1 MVWGFPQIRVGDF
14 ANLVD
19 RSENSCKHGKVSAC
33 PTLLFWGDQVEKIC
47 LHTRGIL
54 AKPCPGGMQPV
65 CKLLPSYYM
74 GKTPAADILPENRFL
89 HVRAF
94 FSIITV
100 RCFFICF

>member
-1 MVWGFPQIRVGDF
+1 MEWGFPQIRVGDF

-19 RSENSCKHGKVSAC
+19 RGENPGKEGKAAAYPAC
-33 PTLLFWGDQVEKIC
+33 CFEEADWKKIR

-54 AKPCPGGMQPV
+54 PKPGPGGMQPV

-74 GKTPAADILPENRFL
+74 GKTPATDMLPENRFL
-89 HVRAF
+89 HVQAF